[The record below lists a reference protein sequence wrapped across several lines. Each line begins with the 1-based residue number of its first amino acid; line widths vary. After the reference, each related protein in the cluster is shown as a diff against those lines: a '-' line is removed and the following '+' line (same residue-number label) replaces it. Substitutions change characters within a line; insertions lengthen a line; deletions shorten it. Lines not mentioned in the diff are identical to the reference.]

1 MDISQSLLKELK
13 LYLMV
18 QTEKNDAEAQYLLYR
33 LDQLVETPEEAI
45 EAAKLI
51 VPPAGEEM
59 GC

>member
-33 LDQLVETPEEAI
+33 LEQLEETPEEAI
-45 EAAKLI
+45 ETAKLV
-51 VPPAGEEM
+51 VPPMGEEM